1 MTVSTVDQLVDTTL
15 PDYGANAH
23 ISASTSSQSTGTFW
37 KLLNWRER
45 TCDWVK
51 LKFFLCYED
60 TIFHHSTLLLH
71 MLSTE
76 AVRAKS
82 LSASNKW
89 ASAKEIAISACLW
102 YRKRTNRVSM
112 PIAADTDTVFQSTLW
127 YRSPLLPSNYSTIM
141 LVPSGQFPPHS
152 LTVISAFVLYC
163 LAINGPLSAFFFF
176 WNSWER
182 KKNTFVSHFTSP
194 VPGLTS
200 TTHTSRQIHT
210 TTSFIY
216 LKWGSQSHFCS

>member
-1 MTVSTVDQLVDTTL
+1 
-15 PDYGANAH
+15 
-23 ISASTSSQSTGTFW
+23 
-37 KLLNWRER
+37 
-45 TCDWVK
+45 
-51 LKFFLCYED
+51 
-60 TIFHHSTLLLH
+60 

-112 PIAADTDTVFQSTLW
+112 PTAADTDTVFQSTLW

-210 TTSFIY
+210 ATSFIY
-216 LKWGSQSHFCS
+216 LKWGSQSHFCSKQLPPSTHNRQDPITSAWFLSLKQVQPWIAKGRNLMESRFLKLKI